1 MNPPPCA
8 ALVFSL
14 LIGASAHAGVTYSFQ
29 STTSGMAEVKLSGD
43 VASDGAKMR
52 VRFTRGDGNV
62 FADDS
67 VAITTDGGKSVSVV
81 DPGAKTFYVMPVADL
96 AAGLGASGLMKASSP
111 QAKVTDAGAGPVME
125 GFPTRHFV
133 LDVSYDLELGAP
145 SKTHI
150 IMHGETWITGRI
162 PAATA
167 DFIGTNAFHTGFPA
181 VDRVIDAQSA
191 ALRGGFALKEVMT
204 ISAKGGMLDYSTTAT
219 ATMTN
224 VKVQPVAPSEFLVPA
239 GYARVESPLEKLK
252 AP

>member
-8 ALVFSL
+8 ALVFCL
-14 LIGASAHAGVTYSFQ
+14 LTSVSARAGVTYSFQ
-29 STTSGMAEVKLSGD
+29 SSTTGMAEANLSGS
-43 VASDGAKMR
+43 VASDGPKMR
-52 VRFTRGDGNV
+52 VQFTRGDGNV

-67 VAITTDGGKSVSVV
+67 VAITTDGGKTVSVA

-96 AAGLGASGLMKASSP
+96 AAGLGASGLMKATSP

-125 GFPTRHFV
+125 
-133 LDVSYDLELGAP
+133 A
-145 SKTHI
+145 
-150 IMHGETWITGRI
+150 WITDRL

-167 DFIGTNAFHTGFPA
+167 DFIGTKAFHTGFPA

-204 ISAKGGMLDYSTTAT
+204 IAAKGGLLDYSTTAT
-219 ATMTN
+219 AVMSN
-224 VKVQPVAPSEFLVPA
+224 VKVQAVAPSEFVIPA